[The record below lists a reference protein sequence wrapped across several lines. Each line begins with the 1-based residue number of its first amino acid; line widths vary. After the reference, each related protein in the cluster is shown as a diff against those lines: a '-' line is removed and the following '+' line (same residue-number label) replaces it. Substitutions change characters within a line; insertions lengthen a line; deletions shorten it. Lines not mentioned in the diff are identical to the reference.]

1 MTAATVCALLLLV
14 AGLLHSASFMCRKLP
29 PARRPDWY
37 PKRLFEQT
45 LLDLSWICL
54 LIWALGIAFRLSLT
68 LGLAALVIY
77 FIALPFA
84 LQPPMARLLGFRSLR
99 HYLDL
104 IDRSRG

>member
-1 MTAATVCALLLLV
+1 MSPATLCALLLLA

-29 PARRPDWY
+29 VARRPAWY
-37 PKRLFEQT
+37 PKRKLEQA

-54 LIWALGIAFRLSLT
+54 LIWALGAAFRLSVS
-68 LGLAALVIY
+68 LGFAALAIY
-77 FIALPFA
+77 FIALPFI

-104 IDRSRG
+104 IERDQN

>member
-1 MTAATVCALLLLV
+1 MTTATVCALLLLA

-29 PARRPDWY
+29 AAQRPGWY
-37 PKRLFEQT
+37 PQRLFEQT

-54 LIWALGIAFRLSLT
+54 LIWALGIAFRLSIT

-104 IDRSRG
+104 IERSRD

>member
-1 MTAATVCALLLLV
+1 MTTATVCALLLLA

-29 PARRPDWY
+29 AAQRPGWY
-37 PKRLFEQT
+37 PHRLFEQT

-54 LIWALGIAFRLSLT
+54 LIWALGIAFRLSIT